1 MLALCSFASHGL
13 AARLAA
19 TSALPALP
27 DGRRL
32 SIELGSLA
40 DCDTGGRVWS
50 SAAVL
55 CGWLAE
61 QPSLRGGSLLELGS
75 GTGAVGIFAAAL
87 GAERVTLSDGGSAAL
102 LALAEANAETNCGMW
117 ANSDTHPQVRV
128 VRHNWGE
135 PLAPEDAPALCGH
148 SWIVGSDLTYA
159 AAAHG
164 ALCDSLAAQLRRH
177 SPGATAVLAHQ
188 LRLSGDDGEEPT
200 DERLASFRAAAG
212 AVGLRVTTLLVDEA
226 AYGGRCVTL
235 LRVECDSQT

>member
-1 MLALCSFASHGL
+1 MLALCSLASPGL

-61 QPSLRGGSLLELGS
+61 QPSLRGSSLLELGS
-75 GTGAVGIFAAAL
+75 GTGAVGLFAAAL
-87 GAERVTLSDGGSAAL
+87 GAQRVTLSDGGSAAL
-102 LALAEANAETNCGMW
+102 LALAESNAETNSGLW
-117 ANSDTHPQVRV
+117 AKKGTQTRLQV

-135 PLAPEDAPALCGH
+135 PLAPEDAAALSGH
-148 SWIVGSDLTYA
+148 AWIVGSDVTYA
-159 AAAHG
+159 VDAHG
-164 ALCDSLAAQLRRH
+164 ELCNSLAAQLRRH
-177 SPGATAVLAHQ
+177 SPGAIAVLAHQ

-200 DERLASFRAAAG
+200 DERLASFSAAAE
-212 AVGLRVTTLLVDEA
+212 AVGLRVSTVLVDEA
-226 AYGGRCVTL
+226 AYGGRCVSL
-235 LRVECDSQT
+235 LRIDADSDS